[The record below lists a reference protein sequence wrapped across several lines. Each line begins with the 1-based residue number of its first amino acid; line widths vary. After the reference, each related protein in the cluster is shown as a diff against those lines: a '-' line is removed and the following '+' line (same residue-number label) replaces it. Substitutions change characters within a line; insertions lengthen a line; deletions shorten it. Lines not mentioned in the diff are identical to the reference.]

1 MKPTVHLRREFYRQL
16 LRGLRFVWPVLAG
29 LVLTLVGLGMAVA
42 LLEGW
47 PLLDGIYFA
56 FVTGLTVGYGDL
68 VPSRIGSRILAI
80 SAAID
85 GILLT
90 ALLAGVAVRAMQN
103 SASEI
108 PVQTDR
114 DAT

>member
-1 MKPTVHLRREFYRQL
+1 MNPTAHLRREFYRERF
-16 LRGLRFVWPVLAG
+16 RGLRFVWPVLAG
-29 LVLTLVGLGMAVA
+29 LVVVLIGLGMAVS

-68 VPSRIGSRILAI
+68 VPSHVTSRIL
-80 SAAID
+80 AID

-103 SASEI
+103 TASDM
-108 PVQTDR
+108 PACD
-114 DAT
+114 

>member
-1 MKPTVHLRREFYRQL
+1 MKPTVRLRREFYRQL
-16 LRGLRFVWPVLAG
+16 LSGLRFVWPVLAG
-29 LVLTLVGLGMAVA
+29 LVLTLIGLGVAVA

-68 VPSRIGSRILAI
+68 VPSHVTSRILAI
-80 SAAID
+80 TAAID

-103 SASEI
+103 TASEM
-108 PVQTDR
+108 PACD
-114 DAT
+114 

>member
-1 MKPTVHLRREFYRQL
+1 MNLNAHLRREFYRQL

-29 LVLTLVGLGMAVA
+29 LVVVLIGLGMAVS

-68 VPSRIGSRILAI
+68 VPSHVTSRILAI
-80 SAAID
+80 AAAID

-103 SASEI
+103 TASDM
-108 PVQTDR
+108 PACD
-114 DAT
+114 

>member
-1 MKPTVHLRREFYRQL
+1 MKPTVRLRREFYRQL
-16 LRGLRFVWPVLAG
+16 LSGLRFVWPVLAG
-29 LVLTLVGLGMAVA
+29 LLLTLIGLGMAVA

-68 VPSRIGSRILAI
+68 VPSRVISRILAMT
-80 SAAID
+80 AAID
-85 GILLT
+85 GILMT

-103 SASEI
+103 TASDM
-108 PVQTDR
+108 PGSV
-114 DAT
+114 